1 MSHFT
6 NMSPTNEVGKPLNSH
21 GPVRCLYHSAIGVDV
36 HAQLLVCCFQKH
48 LPETNQLLSEQ
59 AQFGTS
65 NSQIK
70 QFVDWVSS
78 HKPEIILM
86 ESTGVYWMSPYEAL
100 ESAGFMDFSH
110 YFRWLFANFRE
121 RLT

>member
-1 MSHFT
+1 MSHST
-6 NMSPTNEVGKPLNSH
+6 NISLTNEVGKPLDNR
-21 GPVRCLYHSAIGVDV
+21 GTGRCLYNSAIGVDV
-36 HAQLLVCCFQKH
+36 HAQLLICCFQKH

-59 AQFGTS
+59 AQFGIS

-86 ESTGVYWMSPYEAL
+86 ESTGVYWISPYEAL
-100 ESAGFMDFSH
+100 
-110 YFRWLFANFRE
+110 
-121 RLT
+121 

>member
-1 MSHFT
+1 MSHST
-6 NMSPTNEVGKPLNSH
+6 NMSPTNEVGKPLNNH
-21 GPVRCLYHSAIGVDV
+21 GPVRCLYTSAIGVDV

-70 QFVDWVSS
+70 QFVDWVSR
-78 HKPEIILM
+78 HKPEIVLM
-86 ESTGVYWMSPYEAL
+86 ESTGVYCLARTATYGS
-100 ESAGFMDFSH
+100 
-110 YFRWLFANFRE
+110 
-121 RLT
+121 